1 MYILRED
8 PKDGNK
14 WEACTIRVLARPRV
28 MLLWLCMAN
37 NPSEKVTEPE
47 QGLTFKS

>member
-1 MYILRED
+1 MGG
-8 PKDGNK
+8 PKRWQQVGSMHHP
-14 WEACTIRVLARPRV
+14 RVLARPRV